1 MQRIMTNDLEVR
13 AAGVL
18 QSIDFQE
25 VLTGV
30 PASATSND
38 TIIHKIENTDGSAT
52 SDKSSRGSPS
62 TPLQAAPPPAAAAA
76 AAALTKVGTTATK
89 PKRTRSSSK
98 KAAAGA
104 GAVTKKR

>member
-76 AAALTKVGTTATK
+76 ALTKVGTTATK